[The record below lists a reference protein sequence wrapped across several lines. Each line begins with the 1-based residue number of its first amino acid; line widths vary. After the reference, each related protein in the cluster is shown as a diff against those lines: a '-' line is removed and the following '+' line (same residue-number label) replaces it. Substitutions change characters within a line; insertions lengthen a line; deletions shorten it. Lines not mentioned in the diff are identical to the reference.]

1 MVLNSS
7 QPKDEFPMSTRK
19 FLQSYSHLLL
29 DEELEELKA
38 PGNKFDI
45 IYFAGLI
52 PQRTEEQLE
61 IMKEVNTER
70 CQTFNDKKGE
80 DTQNDTQNG
89 EYQGNPVFDNYEGYY
104 RVQMGEHIAYRY
116 EVMKVLGKGSFAQ
129 VV

>member
-1 MVLNSS
+1 
-7 QPKDEFPMSTRK
+7 MSTKK
-19 FLQSYSHLLL
+19 FLQSYSHVLL
-29 DEELEELKA
+29 DQELEELKA

-45 IYFAGLI
+45 IHFAGTI

-61 IMKEVNTER
+61 SLKEVNIER
-70 CQTFNDKKGE
+70 VRAFNEKKAE
-80 DTQNDTQNG
+80 DAQNDTQNG

-104 RVQMGEHIAYRY
+104 KVQMGEHIAYRY